1 MYGWLPVNV
10 KSTTTLNADNIGNM
24 TTCVQSLTPYNLILD
39 KSYKNRPMSEIILN
53 SLETKAYN
61 KNHKKDY
68 YFLVLNKKN
77 PEEIIVNSIKGLTE
91 ITPNN
96 NNLPFQIKWC
106 INKQFNYTPIK
117 ILCKKILTIWKKPP
131 PSWSEKF
138 LNNIRKIK

>member
-1 MYGWLPVNV
+1 MHDFKLFDYLYGWLPVNV

-39 KSYKNRPMSEIILN
+39 KSYKNSPMSEIILN

-96 NNLPFQIKWC
+96 NNLPFQIKWY

-117 ILCKKILTIWKKPP
+117 IL
-131 PSWSEKF
+131 
-138 LNNIRKIK
+138 